1 MKKLMI
7 SMLAMAAMVS
17 CTNEIENPDQP
28 QVNQNEPTPI
38 EFGSSILAVQT
49 KAAKTGTAFSNDEH
63 IGIIGFKGETAP
75 STDYSS
81 PFMNN
86 IDFTYATNKF
96 TASDVSA
103 VWERNATHHF
113 YAYYPL
119 ATTTETNGYKY
130 TAGTASAA
138 PTVSVTV
145 QTGEEGVKQDLLWSN
160 LTSKK
165 FTGAS
170 TEFSA
175 DKMKLQFAHKLAR
188 IAFKVVKKDANV
200 PESALKGISFKVD
213 YKDASLNLISGEL
226 TKGSQITADADKISL
241 SKTLTTTE
249 TISVD
254 GADNATCGDFS
265 PIIIPGTAISNLELT
280 INDQKLAVSDLST
293 LKFEGGDITTVTITV
308 NSKGVEFSAAITD
321 WTSVNNGTGTVE

>member
-1 MKKLMI
+1 ML

-17 CTNEIENPDQP
+17 CTNEIESPDQP
-28 QVNQNEPTPI
+28 KVNENDPTPI

-49 KAAKTGTAFSNDEH
+49 KAAKTGTTFSDNEH

-75 STDYSS
+75 SNDYSS

-86 IDFTYATNKF
+86 IDFTYATDKF

-119 ATTTETNGYKY
+119 ATTTETDGYKY

-145 QTGEEGVKQDLLWSN
+145 QTGGEGVKQDLLWSN
-160 LTSKK
+160 LTSKQ
-165 FTGAS
+165 FTGTS
-170 TEFSA
+170 TDFSA
-175 DKMKLQFAHKLAR
+175 NKMKLQFTHKLAR
-188 IAFKVVKKDANV
+188 IAFKVVKKDKNV
-200 PESALKGISFKVD
+200 PESALKAVSFKVD
-213 YKDASLNLISGEL
+213 YKDASLNLITGEL
-226 TKGSQITADADKISL
+226 TKGSQITDANKISL
-241 SKTLTTTE
+241 SKTLTTAE
-249 TISVD
+249 TITVD
-254 GADNATCGDFS
+254 GSGNATCGDFS
-265 PIIIPGTAISNLELT
+265 PIIIQGTAISDLTLT
-280 INDQKLAVSDLST
+280 INEQTLTVSDLST
-293 LKFEGGDITTVTITV
+293 LTFKEGDITTVTITV

-321 WTSVNNGTGTVE
+321 WTSTGAGTGTVE

>member
-49 KAAKTGTAFSNDEH
+49 KAAKTGTAFSDNEI
-63 IGIIGFKGETAP
+63 IGIIGFKGDAAP
-75 STDYSS
+75 NADYSS
-81 PFMNN
+81 PFMDN
-86 IDFTYATNKF
+86 ISFTYATNKF
-96 TASDVSA
+96 ATTNASA

-130 TAGTASAA
+130 TAGTASVA

-188 IAFKVVKKDANV
+188 IAFKVVKKDENV
-200 PESALKGISFKVD
+200 PESALKAVSFKVD
-213 YKDASLNLISGEL
+213 YKDASLNLITGEL
-226 TKGSQITADADKISL
+226 TKGSQITDANKISL
-241 SKTLTTTE
+241 SKTLTTAE
-249 TISVD
+249 TITVD
-254 GADNATCGDFS
+254 GSGNATCGDFS
-265 PIIIPGTAISNLELT
+265 PIIIPGTAISDLTLT
-280 INDQKLAVSDLST
+280 INEQTLTVSDLST
-293 LKFEGGDITTVTITV
+293 LTFKEGDITTVTITV

-321 WTSVNNGTGTVE
+321 WTSTGAGTGTVE

>member
-1 MKKLMI
+1 MI

-17 CTNEIENPDQP
+17 CTNEIEGPDQP

-49 KAAKTGTAFSNDEH
+49 KAAKTGTAFSDNEI
-63 IGIIGFKGETAP
+63 IGIIGFKGDAAP
-75 STDYSS
+75 NADYSS
-81 PFMNN
+81 PFMDN
-86 IDFTYATNKF
+86 ISFTYATNKF
-96 TASDVSA
+96 ATTNASA

-130 TAGTASAA
+130 TAGTASVA

-188 IAFKVVKKDANV
+188 IAFKVVKKDENV
-200 PESALKGISFKVD
+200 PESALKAVSFKVD
-213 YKDASLNLISGEL
+213 
-226 TKGSQITADADKISL
+226 
-241 SKTLTTTE
+241 
-249 TISVD
+249 
-254 GADNATCGDFS
+254 
-265 PIIIPGTAISNLELT
+265 
-280 INDQKLAVSDLST
+280 
-293 LKFEGGDITTVTITV
+293 
-308 NSKGVEFSAAITD
+308 
-321 WTSVNNGTGTVE
+321 